1 MNYYSINRTT
11 YEGRCGDSDESEEI
25 IFFTDASL
33 EDVREYLIIN
43 LFTCLYSPKRYE
55 DQLFLIIKD
64 YIEENKLHA
73 VEITNGYGEV
83 LFNESSEIRLY
94 DNNSYMEKDFPF
106 SFSQLLNEKEQNE
119 LIQFWDERRKEIAL
133 EDLKIAAKKEKAKQK
148 RLKKKKLEE
157 EYQTFLL
164 LQKKFKDKN

>member
-25 IFFTDASL
+25 IFFTHASL

-83 LFNESSEIRLY
+83 ALGTTYDYADNGLQTTTFDQSSLY
-94 DNNSYMEKDFPF
+94 FQDI
-106 SFSQLLNEKEQNE
+106 QNEKEQNE